1 MLEQGTSEP
10 DGDRLEFHGR
20 PMYPERLHVV
30 ALAIDVTTQ
39 LLETI
44 HSFFNDAANRVAS
57 WPSTT
62 DISITPDTRQR
73 LEGIRSRAEVSL
85 AEVSLA
91 ERTLSP

>member
-1 MLEQGTSEP
+1 
-10 DGDRLEFHGR
+10 
-20 PMYPERLHVV
+20 MYPERLHVV

-44 HSFFNDAANRVAS
+44 HSFFNDAADRVTS

-73 LEGIRSRAEVSL
+73 LERIQSRPGVSP
-85 AEVSLA
+85 SDW
-91 ERTLSP
+91 TLSKTDEDFQHDVGMT